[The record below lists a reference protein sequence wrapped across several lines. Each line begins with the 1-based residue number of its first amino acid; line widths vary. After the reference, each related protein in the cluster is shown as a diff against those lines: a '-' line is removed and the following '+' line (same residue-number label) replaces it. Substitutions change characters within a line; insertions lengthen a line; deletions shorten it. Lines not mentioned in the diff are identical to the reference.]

1 MVRLLVSKVTARSSA
16 RCLPLPCSSSTIAKR
31 RSVRFICSLSFVEG
45 LVGQAVGEVVLGA
58 FDMGEGDG
66 GKFGREVAGPVLGG
80 EALGLAGLVAAPP
93 PGVHRV
99 AVPVYAARFRGVT
112 GARFLSRGG
121 RPGRRPVVVETGP

>member
-66 GKFGREVAGPVLGG
+66 GKFGREVAGLFVGGG
-80 EALGLAGLVAAPP
+80 EGVMAGFFSAGLLVFEQVAFPVDPP
-93 PGVHRV
+93 RPAG
-99 AVPVYAARFRGVT
+99 G
-112 GARFLSRGG
+112 FL
-121 RPGRRPVVVETGP
+121 

>member
-66 GKFGREVAGPVLGG
+66 GKFGREAAGPLVGG
-80 EALGLAGLVAAPP
+80 EEGVPGGCVLAG
-93 PGVHRV
+93 RV
-99 AVPVYAARFRGVT
+99 RWARV
-112 GARFLSRGG
+112 G
-121 RPGRRPVVVETGP
+121 RP